1 MPRNPPRPAPPP
13 RSAAR
18 FPCASR
24 PPPSPACLSYRLCLF
39 FSPTHPGFICLPC
52 EHAPSLHNTRILP
65 PAIQHSFFLAFNF
78 RFALQA
84 TCLDRLVCLR
94 FSSQQQMCAA
104 PFFSTPFI
112 HALSKAPG
120 QPSFVAFHFGIS
132 NESGPQC
139 GLLHRLHFTTYLQV
153 HFFPSLFSHALRTNF
168 SSKFIYSVCVTVE
181 ICDYKTQCPL
191 SKTLG

>member
-24 PPPSPACLSYRLCLF
+24 PPPSPACLSCLLSLF
-39 FSPTHPGFICLPC
+39 FSPTHPGFIRLQC
-52 EHAPSLHNTRILP
+52 ERAPSLHNTRILP
-65 PAIQHSFFLAFNF
+65 PAIQPSFFLAFDF

-94 FSSQQQMCAA
+94 FSSQQQIRAA

-139 GLLHRLHFTTYLQV
+139 GLLHRLHLRLIYKSISS
-153 HFFPSLFSHALRTNF
+153 PSPFSHALQANF
-168 SSKFIYSVCVTVE
+168 SSQLIYSVCATVE